1 MKAYCFFYIRD
12 KFQIYPAKNER
23 EIDFKMD
30 TLLHGLLWAKTA
42 VPSNVIRSG
51 TPKPVDES
59 FRKNYQRSQ
68 IRATISGFFF
78 IGLRFFFD
86 VWQSQ
91 TLTWGLM
98 GKQGCPTFGGGY
110 CMDKF
115 HLKI

>member
-1 MKAYCFFYIRD
+1 MQMKAYSFLFARN
-12 KFQIYPAKNER
+12 KFQVYPAKTRR
-23 EIDFKMD
+23 EIDFRMD

-68 IRATISGFFF
+68 IGSFISGFFF
-78 IGLRFFFD
+78 IGLRFFFN

-98 GKQGCPTFGGGY
+98 GKRRCPIFGGGY
-110 CMDKF
+110 C
-115 HLKI
+115 IYIYT